1 MSEKYFDELEQ
12 KYLKKDK
19 KNNNYY
25 FYIFLIVLIV
35 LLYLFNLNR
44 VTVSESCEVFLENYN
59 DVDRLENEFISIN
72 DEIVDTWNAYIDLS
86 ITDV

>member
-19 KNNNYY
+19 KNNNY

-44 VTVSESCEVFLENYN
+44 VSFGSCKNKIFL
-59 DVDRLENEFISIN
+59 LKFS
-72 DEIVDTWNAYIDLS
+72 
-86 ITDV
+86 